1 MDDDVIA
8 AMARWPNVPAVCGW
22 LSLDRRGRWRLHP
35 LGDADQG
42 GLGES
47 ISNPQ
52 ILAFMDRNYVRDV
65 TGRWYFQNGP
75 QRVFVR
81 IDVAPLALRAT
92 GQAAQLT
99 THTGQDVTQVAQWYA
114 DEAGRL
120 YAQTEHGPGV
130 VDDRDMAA
138 LLAAFQLADGRNV
151 LDAPPDW
158 LDVAEGDDGPD
169 AAAMRSGAP
178 LAIHTEPYGA
188 AFLQPLAE
196 ADREQVLGFV
206 AVPALDDKDGEP
218 SMLAE
223 GIGGEASQA
232 SRHQ

>member
-42 GLGES
+42 GPGEP

-81 IDVAPLALRAT
+81 IDVAPLTLRAT
-92 GQAAQLT
+92 GQGAQLT
-99 THTGQDVTQVAQWYA
+99 THTGQNVTQVAQWYA
-114 DEAGRL
+114 DEGGRL
-120 YAQTEHGPGV
+120 YAATEHGPGV
-130 VDDRDMAA
+130 IDDRDMAT
-138 LLAAFQLADGRNV
+138 LLAAFELADGRSV
-151 LDAPPDW
+151 MDAPPDW
-158 LDVAEGDDGPD
+158 LDAADPD
-169 AAAMRSGAP
+169 TLRSGAP
-178 LAIHTEPYGA
+178 LAIHTKPYGA

-223 GIGGEASQA
+223 GIGDEASQA